1 MESKLIELAKQ
12 ATSTSYSPYS
22 NFKVGAAV
30 LMSDGKIFT
39 GSNQENAAYSACLC
53 AERVALLYAC
63 ANAGDSYPI
72 SIAIAA
78 YQNGDFT
85 ENVITPCGECCQ
97 VLIEMEK
104 RFSTKIKL
112 YLIGRNEVKTLE
124 SASELLPYAFQLN
137 N

>member
-1 MESKLIELAKQ
+1 MA
-12 ATSTSYSPYS
+12 
-22 NFKVGAAV
+22 NGKV
-30 LMSDGKIFT
+30 FT

-63 ANAGDSYPI
+63 ANAGDSYPV

-85 ENVITPCGECCQ
+85 ENIITPCGECCQ

-104 RFSTKIKL
+104 RFGHEITIYLYGKKETKIIK
-112 YLIGRNEVKTLE
+112 
-124 SASELLPYAFQLN
+124 SAKDLLPLAFELEVRS
-137 N
+137 

>member
-1 MESKLIELAKQ
+1 MDLELIEKAKQ
-12 ATSTSYSPYS
+12 ATNTSYSPYS

-30 LMSDGKIFT
+30 RMADGRIFT

-53 AERVALLYAC
+53 AERVALLYAT
-63 ANAGDSYPI
+63 ANAGNSYPI

-78 YQNGDFT
+78 QQNGDFT
-85 ENVITPCGECCQ
+85 ENIITPCGECCQ

-124 SASELLPYAFQLN
+124 SASELLPYAFS
-137 N
+137 

>member
-1 MESKLIELAKQ
+1 MDLELIEKAKQ
-12 ATSTSYSPYS
+12 ATNTSYSPYS

-30 LMSDGKIFT
+30 RMADGRIFT

-53 AERVALLYAC
+53 AERVALLYAT
-63 ANAGDSYPI
+63 ANAGNSYPI

-78 YQNGDFT
+78 QQNGDFT

-124 SASELLPYAFQLN
+124 SASELLPYAFS
-137 N
+137 

>member
-1 MESKLIELAKQ
+1 
-12 ATSTSYSPYS
+12 
-22 NFKVGAAV
+22 
-30 LMSDGKIFT
+30 
-39 GSNQENAAYSACLC
+39 
-53 AERVALLYAC
+53 VALLYAT
-63 ANAGDSYPI
+63 ANAGNSYPI

-78 YQNGDFT
+78 QQNGDFT

-124 SASELLPYAFQLN
+124 SASELLPYAFS
-137 N
+137 